1 MKKNFLFIIFSC
13 IGLLCTVE
21 AFAQPHEVLL
31 QTPSGQLKGL
41 ANARESVVEFKG
53 IQYATAE
60 RFALPKPTSHWT
72 DVKDATKFASNCPQA
87 ARYNLTEESLNEDCL
102 YLNVSAPSDLKPNEK
117 LPVLVWIP
125 GGAFVGGGSNLYRLD
140 RLARR
145 GRMIVVSINYRV
157 GLFGF
162 MPHPAMDP
170 ATNGDLGLEDQREA
184 LRWVQKNIAAFGGES
199 TNVTVA
205 GESAGAGS
213 ICQHLASPE
222 AVQSLFNKA
231 VLISAACLQELP
243 TLEQALATPIWQSVA
258 SNAKDPQRA
267 YRCPIPSDVNYS
279 AAASLACLKKI
290 SVKDLLEAQTFEAGN
305 QVLSFMPVTHNQTV
319 PRSFKEGAA
328 NGKLLTV
335 PLMMGGAQNELRLYV
350 AYDSLGDNGTH
361 TQFPVNLKSLA
372 NYYLRAFYGKDDRGL
387 YKKMIERYFENAQHP
402 KDLNGATLGS
412 MLSDFNP
419 HIGINNCFYLRTAN
433 RLGGVAAMPPVYQF
447 EFADSNAMVLGVGIA
462 KGKSPGFAL
471 GAVHSSILNC
481 LFPHLS
487 NTAAT
492 DAPDLP
498 QASEQLG
505 DQMIAYL
512 ASFLRDN
519 LPRVPGLPDWP
530 RYDGTQ
536 SHPASNKV
544 MFFTPNNSHT
554 YQAYGAN
561 EIASRAG
568 HQCAFWNELY
578 PD

>member
-21 AFAQPHEVLL
+21 ALAQPHEVLL

-41 ANARESVVEFKG
+41 ANAPESVVEFKG

-162 MPHPAMDP
+162 MPHPAMDS

-184 LRWVQKNIAAFGGES
+184 LRWVHKNIAAFGGES

-222 AVQSLFNKA
+222 AVQGLFNKA

-258 SNAKDPQRA
+258 SNAKDPQRG
-267 YRCPIPSDVNYS
+267 YRCPIPGDVNYS

-319 PRSFKEGAA
+319 PRSFKEGVA
-328 NGKLLTV
+328 NGKLVTV
-335 PLMMGGAQNELRLYV
+335 PLMMGGAQNELRLYI

-372 NYYLRAFYGKDDRGL
+372 NYYLPAFYGKDDRGL
-387 YKKMIERYFENAQHP
+387 YKKMIERYFENAQQP
-402 KDLNGATLGS
+402 KNLNGATLGS

-471 GAVHSSILNC
+471 GAVHSSILNY

-519 LPRVPGLPDWP
+519 SPRVSGLPDWP

-544 MFFTPNNSHT
+544 MFFTPNNIDT

>member
-1 MKKNFLFIIFSC
+1 MKKNFLFSIFTC

-21 AFAQPHEVLL
+21 ALAQPHEVLL

-41 ANARESVVEFKG
+41 ANTRESVYEFKG
-53 IQYATAE
+53 IRYATAE
-60 RFALPKPTSHWT
+60 RFALPIPASHWS

-170 ATNGDLGLEDQREA
+170 GTNGDLGLEDQREA

-199 TNVTVA
+199 TNITVA

-213 ICQHLASPE
+213 ICQHIASPE
-222 AVQSLFNKA
+222 AVQGLFNKA

-258 SNAKDPQRA
+258 SNAKDPQRG
-267 YRCPIPSDVNYS
+267 YRCPIPGDVNYS

-290 SVKDLLEAQTFEAGN
+290 SVKDLLEAQTFESGN

-319 PRSFKEGAA
+319 PRSFKEGVA
-328 NGKLLTV
+328 NGKIVTV

-361 TQFPVNLKSLA
+361 TQFPVNLESLA
-372 NYYLRAFYGKDDRGL
+372 NYYLPAFYGKDDRGT
-387 YKKMIERYFENAQHP
+387 YKKMIERYFESAQKP

-419 HIGINNCFYLRTAN
+419 HIGINNCFYLRTTN
-433 RLGGVAAMPPVYQF
+433 RLNGVAKMPPIYQF
-447 EFADSNAMVLGVGIA
+447 EFADPNAMVLGVGIS

-471 GAVHSSILNC
+471 GAVHSSILNY

-498 QASEQLG
+498 KASEQLG
-505 DQMIAYL
+505 DQIISYL
-512 ASFLRDN
+512 ASFMRGN
-519 LPRVPGLPDWP
+519 PPQATGQPEWP

-536 SHPASNKV
+536 SSPASTKV
-544 MFFTPNNSHT
+544 MIFMPNNIHT

-561 EIASRAG
+561 EVASRAG
-568 HQCAFWNELY
+568 HQCAFWNELF

>member
-1 MKKNFLFIIFSC
+1 MKKSLLLSVFAFISLLFM
-13 IGLLCTVE
+13 LETL
-21 AFAQPHEVLL
+21 AQAHEVLL
-31 QTPSGQLKGL
+31 QTSAGQLKGL
-41 ANARESVVEFKG
+41 ANTRESVNEFKG

-60 RFALPKPTSHWT
+60 RFALPIPTPHWS
-72 DVKDATKFASNCPQA
+72 DVKDATKFASHCPQA

-117 LPVLVWIP
+117 LPVFVWIP

-140 RLARR
+140 RLAYR
-145 GRMIVVSINYRV
+145 GRMVVVSINYRV

-162 MPHPAMDP
+162 MPHPAMDA

-184 LRWVQKNIAAFGGES
+184 LRWVQQNIAAFGGDS

-222 AVQSLFNKA
+222 AVQGLFHKA
-231 VLISAACLQELP
+231 FLISAGCLQALP
-243 TLEQALATPIWQSVA
+243 TLEQALATPLWQSVA
-258 SNAKDPQRA
+258 SNAKDPQRG
-267 YRCPIPSDVNYS
+267 YRCPTPGDANYS
-279 AAASLACLKKI
+279 ATASLACLKKI
-290 SVKDLLEAQTFEAGN
+290 SVKDLLEAQTFESGN
-305 QVLSFMPVTHNQTV
+305 QVLSFTPVTHNQTV
-319 PRSFKEGAA
+319 PRSFKESVAS
-328 NGKLLTV
+328 GKIVTV

-361 TQFPVNLKSLA
+361 TQFPVNLENLTR
-372 NYYLRAFYGKDDRGL
+372 YYLPAFYGTDERGI
-387 YKKMIERYFENAQHP
+387 YKKMIERYFQSAQKP

-419 HIGINNCFYLRTAN
+419 HVGINHCFYLQTSN
-433 RLGGVAAMPPVYQF
+433 RLNGVARMPPIYQF
-447 EFADSNAMVLGVGIA
+447 EFADPDALVLGVGIA
-462 KGKSPGFAL
+462 KGKAPGFAL
-471 GAVHSSILNC
+471 GAVHSSILNY
-481 LFPHLS
+481 LFPNLS

-498 QASEQLG
+498 KASEQLG
-505 DQMIAYL
+505 DHMIAYL

-519 LPRVPGLPDWP
+519 QPRVSGLPEWP

-536 SHPASNKV
+536 SNPASQKV
-544 MFFTPNNSHT
+544 MFFAPNNIHT

-561 EIASRAG
+561 EAASRAG
-568 HQCAFWNELY
+568 HQCAFWQGLY